1 MSGISASRR
10 AWMMPPSILVVI
22 SGFVLVMMM
31 RKGMT
36 RPSSASSSSLMRF
49 TARPASLESRAL
61 ACSGMS
67 TRSACV
73 MARDT
78 RRFAVPSRST
88 RTNWRTALCSRI
100 TRMMLLSV
108 TSPTT
113 STVEVDSP
121 DLQRRMGLFGSASM
135 IVTEAP
141 IASNACAR
149 TRVIVLFPA
158 PPFELAVTMTGIN
171 PPVC

>member
-1 MSGISASRR
+1 
-10 AWMMPPSILVVI
+10 
-22 SGFVLVMMM
+22 
-31 RKGMT
+31 
-36 RPSSASSSSLMRF
+36 
-49 TARPASLESRAL
+49 
-61 ACSGMS
+61 
-67 TRSACV
+67 
-73 MARDT
+73 
-78 RRFAVPSRST
+78 
-88 RTNWRTALCSRI
+88 
-100 TRMMLLSV
+100 MMLLSV